1 MIYLQ
6 LIRNKFLTDRTC
18 GTLYRVYPDKTAYHD
33 ICFTL
38 EDTVR
43 EPGVKIPGKTAIQAG
58 KYDLVVDR
66 SNRFSK
72 IAGHDVYLP
81 RLLNVPQFEGIRIHS
96 GNTPLDSA
104 GCVLV
109 GMGWDERMN
118 LRYSRSALEKLM
130 FILKD
135 VRMGSEKCQIEIIE
149 NREHQHKDND
159 K

>member
-1 MIYLQ
+1 MILLK
-6 LIRNKFLTDRTC
+6 LIRAKLLPDRTC
-18 GTLYRVYPDKTAYHD
+18 GKLYQVLPEGEQA

-43 EPGVKIPGKTAIQAG
+43 DPGVKVPGKTAIQAG
-58 KYDLVVDR
+58 KYKMVVDR

-104 GCVLV
+104 GCILV
-109 GMGWDERMN
+109 GMGWDEKFN
-118 LRYSRSALEKLM
+118 LRYSKSALSKVM
-130 FILKD
+130 TILGP
-135 VRMGSEKCQIEIIE
+135 VRYENKSCELEIVE
-149 NREHQHKDND
+149 EQG
-159 K
+159 